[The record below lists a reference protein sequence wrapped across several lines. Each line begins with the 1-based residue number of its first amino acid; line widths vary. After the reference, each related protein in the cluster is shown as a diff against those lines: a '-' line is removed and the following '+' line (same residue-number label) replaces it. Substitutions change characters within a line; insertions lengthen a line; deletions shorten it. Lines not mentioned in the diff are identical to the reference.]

1 MPGRLSAWEA
11 ARASQENALSPAVGS
26 DTESFPRAQEG
37 FFRLFPPHSGVW
49 ELHPPLTEGY
59 GQSAQHAFWFPREI
73 ILLLLHM
80 AKTISESQLREVL
93 S

>member
-1 MPGRLSAWEA
+1 MPGRRPELLRRRMPSHLRWDQTRNLSLEHK
-11 ARASQENALSPAVGS
+11 RDSLDS
-26 DTESFPRAQEG
+26 
-37 FFRLFPPHSGVW
+37 FPPHSGVW
-49 ELHPPLTEGY
+49 DLRTPLTESY

>member
-1 MPGRLSAWEA
+1 MPGRRPELLRRRMPSHLRWDQTRNLSLEHK
-11 ARASQENALSPAVGS
+11 R
-26 DTESFPRAQEG
+26 DSFDS
-37 FFRLFPPHSGVW
+37 FPPHSGVW
-49 ELHPPLTEGY
+49 ELHPPFTEGY